1 MAESP
6 YIIDVNE
13 ENFVQ
18 VVMEGSQQV
27 PVLVDFW
34 ADWCAPCQ
42 TLIPILEKLAE
53 EYQGGFILA
62 KVNSDQ
68 CQNLAAQLGVR
79 SLPTVKLFKAG
90 QPVDEFMGALPESEV
105 RAFLDKHI
113 EGETAAAPDNRVAT
127 AMQAFDNGDTEGAKS
142 ILVEAYN
149 EDQTNA
155 ETALALGQVCMA
167 TADYDSAELILKN
180 LSEDDAKKPEA
191 VRLKALLTLS
201 QADTSDKDLASL
213 AQSLNTEED
222 SETRYH
228 YSIKLALSGQVEEAL
243 ESLLKLMTKDR
254 EFGDDGARKCLITL
268 FDILGSDPIVGK
280 YRRKMFNLLH

>member
-1 MAESP
+1 MAETP

-27 PVLVDFW
+27 PVVVDFW
-34 ADWCAPCQ
+34 ADWCNPCQ
-42 TLIPILEKLAE
+42 MLMPILAKLAE
-53 EYQGGFILA
+53 EYQGAFILA

-68 CQNLAAQLGVR
+68 NQNLAAQLGVR
-79 SLPTVKLFKAG
+79 SLPTVKVFKAG

-113 EGETAAAPDNRVAT
+113 EAVASAPDNRVAE
-127 AMQAFDNGDTEGAKS
+127 AMQTFDNGDTEGAKA

-149 EDQTNA
+149 EDQTNT

-167 TADYDSAELILKN
+167 TADYDSAELILKS
-180 LSEDDAKKPEA
+180 LSEDAARLPEA
-191 VRLKALLTLS
+191 LRLKGLLTLS
-201 QADTSDKDLASL
+201 QADTSDKDLAILGEEL
-213 AQSLNTEED
+213 AKSDD

-228 YSIKLALSGQVEEAL
+228 YSIKLALSGQVEEAMD
-243 ESLLKLMTKDR
+243 SLMSLMAKNR

-268 FDILGSDPIVGK
+268 FDILGTDPIVSK

>member
-34 ADWCAPCQ
+34 ADWCNPCQ
-42 TLIPILEKLAE
+42 MLMPILAKLAE
-53 EYQGGFILA
+53 EYQGRFILA

-68 CQNLAAQLGVR
+68 CQELATKLGVR
-79 SLPTVKLFKAG
+79 SLPTVKLFKGG

-113 EGETAAAPDNRVAT
+113 EAVVAGPDNRVLE
-127 AMQAFDNGDTEGAKS
+127 AMQAFDKGDTESAKN

-149 EDQTNA
+149 EDQTVT

-167 TADYDSAELILKN
+167 TADYESVELVLKN
-180 LSEDDAKKPEA
+180 LSEDDAKKPDA
-191 VRLKALLTLS
+191 IRLKALLSLS
-201 QADTSDKDLASL
+201 QADTSDKDLATL
-213 AQSLNTEED
+213 AEELAAD
-222 SETRYH
+222 DTSETRYH
-228 YSIKLALSGQVEEAL
+228 YSIKLALSGQIEDAMD
-243 ESLLKLMTKDR
+243 SLLQLMVRDR

-268 FDILGSDPIVGK
+268 FDILGTDPIVSK